1 MERIVLFTGGIE
13 TQEFF
18 SKRIGEFF
26 QKEGYEVF
34 FFDFLRERESFL
46 SLMWFCEKGNTVLI
60 TFNFQ

>member
-46 SLMWFCEKGNTVLI
+46 SLMWFCE
-60 TFNFQ
+60 